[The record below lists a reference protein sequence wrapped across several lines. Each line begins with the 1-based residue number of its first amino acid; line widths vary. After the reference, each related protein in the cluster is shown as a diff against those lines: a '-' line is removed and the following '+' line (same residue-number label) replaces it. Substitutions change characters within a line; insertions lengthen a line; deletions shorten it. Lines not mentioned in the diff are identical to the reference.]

1 MTLNRNT
8 AFALLTAFSVSMILG
23 AWAFEFIG
31 GLAPCKLCYYQRYP
45 HWLAAGAGALALA
58 TGTIFLAYV
67 AAVGAAASGIIGLY
81 HTGVEQKWW
90 EGPSTCT
97 SGDVSNMSSDDL
109 FNQIMAAPIV
119 RCDDIPWQMFGLS
132 MASYNAILSLAA
144 AALWIYAIKRLT

>member
-58 TGTIFLAYV
+58 TSTLFLAYV
-67 AAVGAAASGIIGLY
+67 AAVGAAASGLIGLY
-81 HTGVEQKWW
+81 HAGVEQKWW